1 MLAEK
6 FTFRKNEKLCLK
18 KQINR
23 LFSEGR
29 WLRSPHFRFLYLEIY
44 EDLPSQ
50 AQVMFSVP
58 KKLHRTSVA
67 RNLLK
72 RRMRESYRV
81 QKNQLYQT
89 LTTTE
94 KKVIMAFIYS
104 TEDKVDF
111 RTIDKEITNL
121 LAQLNSRINNQKADH
136 ILSIK

>member
-1 MLAEK
+1 MLTERY
-6 FTFRKNEKLCLK
+6 TFKKNEKLCLK
-18 KQINR
+18 KQIER

-29 WLRSPHFRFLYLEIY
+29 WLRSSHLRFLYLEIN
-44 EDLPSQ
+44 EDLPSP

-58 KKLHRTSVA
+58 KKLHRTAVA

-72 RRMRESYRV
+72 RRMRESYRI

-104 TEDKVDF
+104 VEEKSDF
-111 RTIDKEITNL
+111 RIIDKEIKIL
-121 LAQLNSRINNQKADH
+121 IAQLYSRINN
-136 ILSIK
+136 